1 MPDFTPITLQFHQD
15 RVSQKMGRCVIRLQ
29 LLESQLKQHL
39 PMQQLEGS
47 LETLTRAMEDRT
59 CKFAG
64 MTLGGLVGEFTS
76 NYLRPIPVEGEAS
89 GDDPAAP
96 PGSEATFRI
105 AFTRYISPQD
115 HDRITGQL
123 RELVQLRNKLAHHFW
138 DSFDLFGIPGCV
150 AAAQYLDNAYQ
161 AICLHG
167 KSVAD
172 FLKGMAEVRRQ
183 FGEYLGSSEAEN
195 LIDYGIPPDGK
206 TCWIDTP
213 IVHALNAALVLQG
226 QDGWTS
232 LADAVAIIRTKDK
245 ELNPKRYGMRSW
257 RHLLHETKLFE
268 VQKRV
273 DAGEVRVWYRNRK
286 L

>member
-1 MPDFTPITLQFHQD
+1 MPDFTPITLQLHQD

-47 LETLTRAMEDRT
+47 LKTLPRAIEDRA

-76 NYLRPIPVEGEAS
+76 KYLRPAPPEVEAS
-89 GDDPAAP
+89 CDEPALP
-96 PGSEATFRI
+96 FEAEGTFHI
-105 AFTRYISPQD
+105 AFTSYVSTQD

-123 RELVQLRNKLAHHFW
+123 RELVQLRNKLVHHFW

-150 AAAQYLDNAYQ
+150 AAAQYLDEAYQ
-161 AICLHG
+161 TIILHG
-167 KSVAD
+167 KAVAD

-206 TCWIDTP
+206 ICWIDTP

-232 LADAVAIIRTKDK
+232 LADAVATIRTKDK
-245 ELNPKRYGMRSW
+245 ELTPKRYGMSSW